1 MSRYTVFSGSGTAM
15 ITPFDDSGHVDL
27 DALGVLIDRQ
37 LDGGADA
44 LIMTGTTGEAPVLS
58 TDEKKEI
65 WRFTRDRIDHAKKK
79 IPLIAGSGGNDT
91 VAAAHLSHE
100 AELAGADALL
110 VVTPYYNKCSPAGL
124 VEHYRTIAGA
134 TSLPIIVYTV
144 PSRTGVSVTADVWR
158 ELAAIPNIVGIKD
171 ATGDLRHTARLAA
184 MFSADSPDSPV
195 IYSGDDELTLPVL
208 SLGGCGVISVVSNI
222 IPEEMHELCRL
233 FFGGKNDEALT
244 LWRRIYS
251 LTAAMFCEVNPMP
264 VKAALAELGLCRGH
278 LRLPLVPL
286 SEEKRNI
293 VRAAMRINQ
302 IH

>member
-1 MSRYTVFSGSGTAM
+1 M
-15 ITPFDDSGHVDL
+15 
-27 DALGVLIDRQ
+27 
-37 LDGGADA
+37 
-44 LIMTGTTGEAPVLS
+44 
-58 TDEKKEI
+58 
-65 WRFTRDRIDHAKKK
+65 
-79 IPLIAGSGGNDT
+79 
-91 VAAAHLSHE
+91 
-100 AELAGADALL
+100 
-110 VVTPYYNKCSPAGL
+110 TPYYNKCSPAGL

-144 PSRTGVSVTADVWR
+144 PSRTGVSVTTDVWR
-158 ELAAIPNIVGIKD
+158 ELAAIPNIVGTKD

-251 LTAAMFCEVNPMP
+251 LTAAMFCEVNPIP

>member
-1 MSRYTVFSGSGTAM
+1 
-15 ITPFDDSGHVDL
+15 
-27 DALGVLIDRQ
+27 
-37 LDGGADA
+37 
-44 LIMTGTTGEAPVLS
+44 
-58 TDEKKEI
+58 
-65 WRFTRDRIDHAKKK
+65 
-79 IPLIAGSGGNDT
+79 
-91 VAAAHLSHE
+91 
-100 AELAGADALL
+100 
-110 VVTPYYNKCSPAGL
+110 
-124 VEHYRTIAGA
+124 
-134 TSLPIIVYTV
+134 
-144 PSRTGVSVTADVWR
+144 
-158 ELAAIPNIVGIKD
+158 
-171 ATGDLRHTARLAA
+171 

-251 LTAAMFCEVNPMP
+251 LTAAMFCEVNPIP

-293 VRAAMRINQ
+293 VRAALRITQ

>member
-1 MSRYTVFSGSGTAM
+1 MGRYTVFSGVGTAM

-58 TDEKKEI
+58 ADEKKEI

-91 VAAAHLSHE
+91 AAAARLSHE

-184 MFSADSPDSPV
+184 MFSADSPV

-251 LTAAMFCEVNPMP
+251 LTAAMFCEVNPIP
-264 VKAALAELGLCRGH
+264 VKATLAELGLCRGH